1 MMHIGLLGFGVVGG
15 GVWALCAP
23 RDDLNVKRVLL
34 RSPKEGLPEEVVTF
48 NADDILNDPEID
60 TVVEVMGGLH
70 PAYEYVSAA
79 LARGKNVVTANKA
92 LIAAYYTELT
102 ALAREKGAALRC
114 TAAVGGGIPWL
125 TNLERVKRLDT
136 VCAVGGI
143 MNGTTNFIMD
153 AMHKAPVDFPAILK
167 EAQDLGYAEADP
179 SADIDGDDIRRKLC
193 ISANIA
199 FDAALEETAIPTFG
213 IRTVTAADIAAFQSH
228 GFACKLLARAES
240 TENGVCAYVEPTLV
254 DAGDLEAAVP
264 ANFNLITYEA
274 EQLGRQSFYGQGA
287 GRFPTA
293 ENVVQDCLTVL
304 SGKRGFYTDRAVSML
319 LTSGEAHPYYV
330 RTSTPDFGLADCC
343 GSSAGPSIAASAH
356 RVTPF
361 ISSLTRF
368 CRASTSRTT
377 AFLFQGRCVTCWP
390 GLRSAMQNVGAASS
404 CSGET
409 CSSARTLASSLR
421 ACLCPALPS
430 CQSFMTLAD
439 SSRTS
444 LMRRSRSRSKRS
456 CTALRFSR
464 VRCCSALS
472 ASSSPSRLAAKAFRR
487 SITAVIS

>member
-79 LARGKNVVTANKA
+79 LAQGKNVVTANKA

-143 MNGTTNFIMD
+143 MNGTTMLRPLTACLAANELDQITGILNGTTNFIMD

-213 IRTVTAADIAAFQSH
+213 IRTVTAADIAAFRAH

-254 DAGDLEAAVP
+254 GAGDLEAAVP

-304 SGKRGFYTDRAVSML
+304 SGKRGFYTDRAVPMF

-330 RTSTPDFGLADCC
+330 RTGAPD
-343 GSSAGPSIAASAH
+343 
-356 RVTPF
+356 
-361 ISSLTRF
+361 
-368 CRASTSRTT
+368 
-377 AFLFQGRCVTCWP
+377 AFLRGRTAETWD
-390 GLRSAMQNVGAASS
+390 NGAVITGAVDVY
-404 CSGET
+404 EM
-409 CSSARTLASSLR
+409 LAW
-421 ACLCPALPS
+421 
-430 CQSFMTLAD
+430 
-439 SSRTS
+439 
-444 LMRRSRSRSKRS
+444 
-456 CTALRFSR
+456 
-464 VRCCSALS
+464 
-472 ASSSPSRLAAKAFRR
+472 AKAQREKDPGVFIAGIR
-487 SITAVIS
+487 

>member
-153 AMHKAPVDFPAILK
+153 AMHKAPVDFPAIL
-167 EAQDLGYAEADP
+167 
-179 SADIDGDDIRRKLC
+179 
-193 ISANIA
+193 
-199 FDAALEETAIPTFG
+199 
-213 IRTVTAADIAAFQSH
+213 
-228 GFACKLLARAES
+228 
-240 TENGVCAYVEPTLV
+240 
-254 DAGDLEAAVP
+254 
-264 ANFNLITYEA
+264 
-274 EQLGRQSFYGQGA
+274 
-287 GRFPTA
+287 
-293 ENVVQDCLTVL
+293 
-304 SGKRGFYTDRAVSML
+304 
-319 LTSGEAHPYYV
+319 
-330 RTSTPDFGLADCC
+330 
-343 GSSAGPSIAASAH
+343 
-356 RVTPF
+356 
-361 ISSLTRF
+361 
-368 CRASTSRTT
+368 
-377 AFLFQGRCVTCWP
+377 
-390 GLRSAMQNVGAASS
+390 
-404 CSGET
+404 
-409 CSSARTLASSLR
+409 
-421 ACLCPALPS
+421 
-430 CQSFMTLAD
+430 
-439 SSRTS
+439 
-444 LMRRSRSRSKRS
+444 
-456 CTALRFSR
+456 
-464 VRCCSALS
+464 
-472 ASSSPSRLAAKAFRR
+472 
-487 SITAVIS
+487 

>member
-48 NADDILNDPEID
+48 NADDILNDPDID

-199 FDAALEETAIPTFG
+199 FDAALEETAIPAFG
-213 IRTVTAADIAAFQSH
+213 I
-228 GFACKLLARAES
+228 RAES
-240 TENGVCAYVEPTLV
+240 TDSGVCAYVEPTLV
-254 DAGDLEAAVP
+254 GAGDLEAAVP

-304 SGKRGFYTDRAVSML
+304 SGKRGFYTDRAVPMF

-330 RTSTPDFGLADCC
+330 RTSAPD
-343 GSSAGPSIAASAH
+343 
-356 RVTPF
+356 
-361 ISSLTRF
+361 
-368 CRASTSRTT
+368 
-377 AFLFQGRCVTCWP
+377 AFLRGRTAETWDNGAVVT
-390 GLRSAMQNVGAASS
+390 GAVDVY
-404 CSGET
+404 EM
-409 CSSARTLASSLR
+409 LAW
-421 ACLCPALPS
+421 
-430 CQSFMTLAD
+430 
-439 SSRTS
+439 
-444 LMRRSRSRSKRS
+444 
-456 CTALRFSR
+456 
-464 VRCCSALS
+464 
-472 ASSSPSRLAAKAFRR
+472 AKAQREKDPGVFIAGIR
-487 SITAVIS
+487 

>member
-79 LARGKNVVTANKA
+79 LARGKSVVTANKA

-179 SADIDGDDIRRKLC
+179 TADVAGIDAGRKTCILADLAFGRETPPEKVPMEGITALDLRDVAIARQAGFRVKLLGRTLRLPDGGYAAYVAPHLIPEGKPIAHVSGVFNAAVVRGSAVGETLFYGPGAGAYPTA
-193 ISANIA
+193 SACVADVMNVLAGPAPFRFRWEAPSGLRDANEVVSRWYLRTDADAQAVKAA
-199 FDAALEETAIPTFG
+199 FPQAETLTEGAFLTGPLTGFALEERAKSLP
-213 IRTVTAADIAAFQSH
+213 V
-228 GFACKLLARAES
+228 LAR
-240 TENGVCAYVEPTLV
+240 Y
-254 DAGDLEAAVP
+254 
-264 ANFNLITYEA
+264 
-274 EQLGRQSFYGQGA
+274 R
-287 GRFPTA
+287 
-293 ENVVQDCLTVL
+293 VL
-304 SGKRGFYTDRAVSML
+304 D
-319 LTSGEAHPYYV
+319 
-330 RTSTPDFGLADCC
+330 
-343 GSSAGPSIAASAH
+343 
-356 RVTPF
+356 
-361 ISSLTRF
+361 
-368 CRASTSRTT
+368 
-377 AFLFQGRCVTCWP
+377 
-390 GLRSAMQNVGAASS
+390 
-404 CSGET
+404 
-409 CSSARTLASSLR
+409 
-421 ACLCPALPS
+421 
-430 CQSFMTLAD
+430 
-439 SSRTS
+439 
-444 LMRRSRSRSKRS
+444 
-456 CTALRFSR
+456 
-464 VRCCSALS
+464 
-472 ASSSPSRLAAKAFRR
+472 
-487 SITAVIS
+487 